1 MPLILRETKEAALTF
16 TELDGNFLLLFSGS
30 ENGTYI
36 EYNPTITSLVAGNG
50 FGDILIATANLS
62 ITASQVVSLSNNST
76 DLTKLLAKPA
86 LQSESGSF
94 IGIALQSVNS
104 ESLVKVLTQGYYAV
118 NPSTA
123 TSIPVGFF
131 VGPTSTTG
139 APIYFSGSFVTST
152 KPATAA
158 LTRPA
163 GHMLTTE
170 TNNNGTKFIKF
181 SPSVTTL
188 G

>member
-1 MPLILRETKEAALTF
+1 MPLILRETKGAALTF
-16 TELDGNFLLLFSGS
+16 TELDGNFQFLYTGS
-30 ENGTYI
+30 ENATYI
-36 EYNPTITSLVAGNG
+36 QYNPTITGLAAGTG
-50 FGDILIATANLS
+50 FGDVLVATANLS
-62 ITASQVVSLSNNST
+62 ITASQVVSLSDNT
-76 DLTKLLAKPA
+76 ADLTKLLVKPA

-104 ESLVKVLTQGYYAV
+104 GSSVTILTQGYYAV

-123 TSIPVGFF
+123 TIIPAGFF
-131 VGPTSTTG
+131 IGPASITG
-139 APIYFSGSFVTST
+139 VPVYFSGSYITPT

-158 LTRPA
+158 LTRPV
-163 GHMLTTE
+163 GYMLTTE
-170 TNNNGTKFIKF
+170 INNNGTKFIKF